1 MLAVFDN
8 TVAKCP
14 DALQSPHSAPSSS
27 ALKDGFLANHFA
39 SQHPGSVTV
48 NLGTSGLISHSV
60 EKQNPFLPRYFFP
73 FKIVTHVF
81 VLVSLVDFWDWS
93 GLVRLRFVHVLVL
106 ALWDF
111 RLKKFGTS
119 FSARLCYGLWC
130 LEKFS
135 TFIDF
140 LVDPVI
146 HLFIVWKLFCV
157 LFWSCNLDLL
167 LGLIVLT
174 PLRM

>member
-1 MLAVFDN
+1 LPSSNPTTQISHFLPFHQSKTRKKKEMLAVFDN

-14 DALQSPHSAPSSS
+14 DALQSPHSAPASS

-81 VLVSLVDFWDWS
+81 VLVSLVDFWD
-93 GLVRLRFVHVLVL
+93 
-106 ALWDF
+106 
-111 RLKKFGTS
+111 
-119 FSARLCYGLWC
+119 
-130 LEKFS
+130 
-135 TFIDF
+135 
-140 LVDPVI
+140 
-146 HLFIVWKLFCV
+146 
-157 LFWSCNLDLL
+157 
-167 LGLIVLT
+167 
-174 PLRM
+174 